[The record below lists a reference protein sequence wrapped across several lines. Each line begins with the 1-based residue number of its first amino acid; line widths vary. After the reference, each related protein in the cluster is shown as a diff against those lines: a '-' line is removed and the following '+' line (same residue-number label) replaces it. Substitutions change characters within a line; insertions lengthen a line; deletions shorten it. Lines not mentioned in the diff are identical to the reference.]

1 MSGGIAAASLL
12 LTDTAVADV
21 YPAILATDVHELTAK
36 VRQAESFAPFL
47 HIDIADGTYVPTR
60 TVTADAL
67 IRVAPAVPFEL
78 HLMVQSPGG
87 VLDQWLATEP
97 YRILFHPEADENAR
111 GTLQRIRDA
120 RKEAGVVLTQRTA
133 NHDCASYNG
142 LLNQIT
148 LLTVVAGYQG
158 GGLEWALLEH
168 AARIA
173 ALYGVPIEV
182 DGGINER
189 TIEGVMTLCHPG
201 RLTSGSAIWQAT
213 NAAAMYQT
221 LAEAAS
227 HVVS

>member
-1 MSGGIAAASLL
+1 M
-12 LTDTAVADV
+12 ADL
-21 YPAILATDVHELTAK
+21 YPAILAKNIHDLTDK
-36 VRQAESFAPFL
+36 VRRAEGFAPFL

-67 IRVAPAVPFEL
+67 MRVAPTVPFEL
-78 HLMVQSPGG
+78 HLMVQSPGA

-168 AARIA
+168 AARIV
-173 ALYGVPIEV
+173 ALYGVPIEI

-189 TIEGVMTLCHPG
+189 TVEGVLTTCHPA
-201 RLTSGSAIWQAT
+201 RLTSGSAIWQAA
-213 NAAAMYQT
+213 NSAAMYQT

-227 HVVS
+227 RIVS